1 MKNNQGLTLIELIV
15 YIGLTAVILTSVVMI
30 AANLLQ
36 DSVKA
41 DLISR
46 VTGESSLIQDKIVYY
61 VNRAS
66 GFDGATSYSSPG
78 TIAVVYNGVVVKFD
92 TYLKTVMMNNRSIS
106 VRKLRFQS
114 GAGPAVDLTSDDV
127 TVTTFSV
134 ENYSGTGVGSARVTL
149 QLNSVNPDNTNLY
162 NNQYVSTFGATIR
175 K

>member
-15 YIGLTAVILTSVVMI
+15 YIGLTAMILTSVVMI
-30 AANLLQ
+30 AANLIK

-41 DLISR
+41 DLLSR
-46 VTGESSLIQDKIVYY
+46 VTSESILIQDKITYY

-66 GFDGATSYSSPG
+66 SFDGSTSYSSPG

-92 TYLKTVMMNNRSIS
+92 TYLKTITLNNQSVSI
-106 VRKLRFQS
+106 RKLRFQS
-114 GAGPAVDLTSDDV
+114 GSDPAVDLTSDEI

-134 ENYSGTGVGSARVTL
+134 ADYTNTGVGSIGITL
-149 QLNSVNPDNTNLY
+149 QLNSVNPENTNLY